1 MDKIFQSL
9 HELEGVNGVLVTDA
23 SGNVLAFKSHSM
35 YDAAILQQV
44 SRAVVNALDSVKLVQ
59 EEWEAVTAQFTEGR
73 LLLRN
78 LSAGVRGK
86 AQQLTLCVIA
96 DARLNPSF
104 ASVAVRVAV
113 GKLRSLLESNG
124 QSLNG
129 ISGTV
134 RSSSSGAQSSAQLL
148 AAQSAALP
156 VEVASSGLSW
166 SGLGNA
172 SSMSASGVAVADAE
186 SAAVLTNCTKA
197 LAKSVGP
204 IAKIFVKDAVRL
216 AFADRPFS
224 KDQTKRLLTELV
236 KHIDNPSDA
245 ALFQRTVLS
254 AIAS

>member
-9 HELEGVNGVLVTDA
+9 QELEGVNGVLITDA
-23 SGNVLAFKSHSM
+23 SGNVLAFNAHSM

-44 SRAVVNALDSVKLVQ
+44 SRSVVNALDSVKLVQ

-104 ASVAVRVAV
+104 ASVAIRVAV
-113 GKLRSLLESNG
+113 GKLRSLIESG
-124 QSLNG
+124 QPL
-129 ISGTV
+129 SGLSGNV
-134 RSSSSGAQSSAQLL
+134 KGGPSGAQSSAQL
-148 AAQSAALP
+148 AATQSAALP
-156 VEVASSGLSW
+156 AEVASSGLSW

-204 IAKIFVKDAVRL
+204 IAKIFVKDAVRQ
-216 AFADRPFS
+216 AFPDRPFS
-224 KDQTKRLLTELV
+224 KDQTKRLLSELV
-236 KHIDNPSDA
+236 KHIDNPNDA